1 MGFGLNTYM
10 GMSLWAQYPY
20 NNYADIVGV
29 GDICVESNMGCTLA
43 PKDVQ
48 QVKHMHSNMISMHA
62 LDQSWYGSYFGNE
75 K

>member
-1 MGFGLNTYM
+1 MGYSPRHG
-10 GMSLWAQYPY
+10 LWAQYIHGYEPLGPY

-62 LDQSWYGSYFGNE
+62 LDQS
-75 K
+75 